1 LTEPIKLTAKSTP
14 KSTRHA
20 GKPQHC
26 REAWASG
33 IHFALSFALALNI
46 KSSTVGVASVNDTAS
61 FSQFTLS
68 ALKPVPFTILWFYGF
83 MVLWFY
89 GFMVLWFYGSN
100 KLVYSNSWHYH

>member
-1 LTEPIKLTAKSTP
+1 HVLTEPIKLTAKSTPKSTP

-26 REAWASG
+26 REAWATG

-68 ALKPVPFTILWFYGF
+68 ALMPVPSTI
-83 MVLWFY
+83 
-89 GFMVLWFYGSN
+89 LWFYGSN